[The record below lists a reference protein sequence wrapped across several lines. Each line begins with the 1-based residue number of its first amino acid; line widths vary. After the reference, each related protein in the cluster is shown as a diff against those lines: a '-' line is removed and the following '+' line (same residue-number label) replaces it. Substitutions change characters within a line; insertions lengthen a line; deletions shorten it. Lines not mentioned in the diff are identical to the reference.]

1 MRKLFF
7 MACILLLAEISTA
20 QVNIGMKAG
29 MNISSINY
37 DTKPTQR
44 NIEKDLFIGYLGGI
58 TFQYFAQK
66 NMGIQMEALYIRNGF
81 KTKFNPDLNT
91 QYERSIDY
99 VSIPFMMHALFG
111 NKNLS
116 ISLILGPFGSYA
128 IRSEEILTEGEAIT
142 KRPYTFD
149 PEIDNRLEFGL
160 KGGVGIRNQFSFGI
174 LGVEGKYSYSFISLF
189 KWQATYP
196 DPEMR
201 DFFQIPETAQ
211 NQGYQITFSYYYP
224 F

>member
-7 MACILLLAEISTA
+7 IAFILLLPAFSPA

-29 MNISSINY
+29 VNISSINY
-37 DTKPTQR
+37 DPKLTQR
-44 NIEKDLFIGYLGGI
+44 NIQKDLFIGYLGGL
-58 TFQYFAQK
+58 TFQHFSQK
-66 NMGIQMEALYIRNGF
+66 SMGIQFETLYIRKGF
-81 KTKFNPDLNT
+81 KTQFNPDLNT

-99 VSIPFMMHALFG
+99 VSIPFMMHALIGSKDF
-111 NKNLS
+111 S

-128 IRSEEILTEGEAIT
+128 LQSEEVLTEGETVTRRLYA
-142 KRPYTFD
+142 YD
-149 PEIDNRLEFGL
+149 PEIDNRFEFGL
-160 KGGVGIRNQFSFGI
+160 KGGIGIRNQFNFGI

-189 KWQATYP
+189 KWEATYP

-201 DFFQIPETAQ
+201 DFFQIPESAQ
-211 NQGYQITFSYYYP
+211 NQGYQITFSYYYS